1 MPSSRWGTSL
11 GLMLASLVVA
21 YAPLPGFRQTLVVV
35 SGTELE
41 EPLKALESE
50 FEAENPSIDLAL
62 QFQGSQ
68 DMVNRY
74 VASPKD
80 FPGAVMI
87 PANGNL
93 LMELEQQVTAQGQNS
108 PFVDDPMPVVKTRLV
123 AVAWPERGQTLF
135 PQGQFRWSRLTDIL
149 QTGRWESVGADPS
162 WGSFDLGIT
171 DPSRSNSGQLAL
183 GLWLGDYLGEV
194 ELTAADLQTPQAQ
207 GLLAL
212 VKRSLYLPPRST
224 DSLLQDFITKGVND
238 ADVAIVY
245 ESIALARWAQAQV
258 GQPKPYQIYYL
269 NPTVETVSTA
279 AILAPTTTRGQRQA
293 ARSFLQFLQA
303 TPQQERFV
311 AYGFRPAQA
320 RVDLTQVPD
329 SPWSQQ
335 VPGAQVDPV
344 GELRPEF
351 SSATLG
357 AIVQAWEQLP

>member
-183 GLWLGDYLGEV
+183 GLWLGDDLGKV
-194 ELTAADLQTPQAQ
+194 ELTAADLQTPQTTEAS
-207 GLLAL
+207 G
-212 VKRSLYLPPRST
+212 
-224 DSLLQDFITKGVND
+224 G
-238 ADVAIVY
+238 
-245 ESIALARWAQAQV
+245 SIPWLIAWA
-258 GQPKPYQIYYL
+258 PID
-269 NPTVETVSTA
+269 
-279 AILAPTTTRGQRQA
+279 QRQGG
-293 ARSFLQFLQA
+293 SF
-303 TPQQERFV
+303 
-311 AYGFRPAQA
+311 PAWS
-320 RVDLTQVPD
+320 LGTTHPLCMSGGYTQMCV
-329 SPWSQQ
+329 
-335 VPGAQVDPV
+335 
-344 GELRPEF
+344 
-351 SSATLG
+351 
-357 AIVQAWEQLP
+357 